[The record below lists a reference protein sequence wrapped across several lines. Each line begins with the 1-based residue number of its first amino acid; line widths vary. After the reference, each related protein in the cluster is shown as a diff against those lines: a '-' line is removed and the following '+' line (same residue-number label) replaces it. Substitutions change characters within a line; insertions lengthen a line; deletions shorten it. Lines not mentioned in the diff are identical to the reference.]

1 MMFYVF
7 YDCVFIIG
15 LHVLLLSRTHD
26 GHSYII
32 FNNMILR
39 ITYYDILGERDE
51 CKIGERRVQVRYKRG
66 RGCSH

>member
-1 MMFYVF
+1 MFFMIV
-7 YDCVFIIG
+7 CLIG

-66 RGCSH
+66 RGYSS